1 MDDLWRNLVSL
12 SVWQVGLTLLGAA
25 IAWSA
30 ITTAR
35 TPQGAVGWVV
45 FLVSFPLLAI
55 PCYLVFGRIGFR
67 GYVRKRR
74 AMETRPAPGREEG
87 GKDWSRL
94 ATIDAI
100 SPFPVTLGNRPELLI
115 DGEAMFPAVFEA
127 IAAAEVEV
135 VAQSYIVRADAV
147 GWELHR
153 HLREAAAR
161 GVRVRFLCDALGCLL
176 LPRRYLRELREAGV
190 EAHVIRGP
198 RRPVGRFGLNYRNHR
213 KTVVVDGRI
222 GFTGGINAGQEYIDG
237 GRRFEDWRDTH
248 LRIEGPVAWQ
258 LRSVFADDWKWASG
272 GDELPDE
279 GLSRP
284 QEDADGLPALLVPNG
299 PTDEV
304 ERGSLLACALIG
316 LARRRLWIASP
327 YLVPHTDLLTA
338 LQLAAKRGV
347 DVRILIP
354 EGADHR
360 LPWLA
365 ARDYLSDLYP
375 VGIEV
380 FAYRAGF
387 MHQKVFLVD
396 DDVASVGTL
405 NLDIRSVLLN
415 FEATVVLE
423 DEGFAAQVK
432 AMLEADFARAARLE
446 TDPAQM
452 PLWLKAAAPVARLF
466 APVL

>member
-1 MDDLWRNLVSL
+1 MEDLWRNLLSL
-12 SVWQVGLTLLGAA
+12 SLWQVGLTLIGAG

-55 PCYLVFGRIGFR
+55 PSYLVFGRIGFR

-74 AMETRPAPGREEG
+74 AMETRPTPGMETS

-115 DGEAMFPAVFEA
+115 DGEAMFPAVFAA
-127 IAAAEVEV
+127 IDAARVEV

-147 GWELHR
+147 GWALHER
-153 HLREAAAR
+153 LRAAAAR
-161 GVRVRFLCDALGCLL
+161 GVRVHFLCDALGCIL
-176 LPRRYLRELREAGV
+176 LPPRYLRTLREAGV
-190 EAHVIRGP
+190 EAHVVRGP
-198 RRPVGRFGLNYRNHR
+198 RRPVGRLGLNYRNHR
-213 KTVVVDGRI
+213 KTVVVDGRV
-222 GFTGGINAGQEYIDG
+222 GFTGGINVGEEYIDG
-237 GRRFEDWRDTH
+237 GKRFEDWRDTH

-258 LRSVFADDWKWASG
+258 LRGVFADDWKWASG
-272 GDELPDE
+272 GETLSEDGLARPEE
-279 GLSRP
+279 G
-284 QEDADGLPALLVPNG
+284 EGLPALLVPNG
-299 PTDEV
+299 PTDEL

-316 LARRRLWIASP
+316 MATERLWIASP

-354 EGADHR
+354 EAADHR

-365 ARDYLSDLYP
+365 ARDFLAELYP

-380 FAYRAGF
+380 WAYRAGF

-396 DDVASVGTL
+396 GDVASIGTL
-405 NLDIRSVLLN
+405 NLDIRSVMLN
-415 FEATVVLE
+415 YEASVVVE
-423 DEGFAAQVK
+423 DEGFAAEVE
-432 AMLEADFARAARLE
+432 AMLEKDFARAVPLE
-446 TDPAQM
+446 TDPARM
-452 PLWLKAAAPVARLF
+452 PYWLRALAPVARLF

>member
-1 MDDLWRNLVSL
+1 MDDLWRNLLSL
-12 SVWQVGLTLLGAA
+12 SIWQIGLTLLGAG

-45 FLVSFPLLAI
+45 FLVSFPLIAI
-55 PCYLVFGRIGFR
+55 PSYLVFGRIGFR

-74 AMETRPAPGREEG
+74 AMETRPAAGSDGRT
-87 GKDWSRL
+87 WSRL

-100 SPFPVTLGNRPELLI
+100 SPFPVTLGNRPELLV

-127 IAAAEVEV
+127 IASAEVEV

-153 HLREAAAR
+153 HLVEAARR
-161 GVRVRFLCDALGCLL
+161 GVRVRFLCDALGCLW
-176 LPRRYLRELREAGV
+176 LPRRYLRGLREAGV

-198 RRPVGRFGLNYRNHR
+198 RRPVGRLGLNYRNHR
-213 KTVVVDGRI
+213 KTVVVDGKV
-222 GFTGGINAGQEYIDG
+222 GFTGGINVGQEYLDG
-237 GRRFEDWRDTH
+237 GRHFDGWRDTH

-258 LRSVFADDWKWASG
+258 LRRVFADDWKWASG
-272 GDELPDE
+272 GDELSEE

-284 QEDADGLPALLVPNG
+284 EEEGEGGLPALLVPNG
-299 PTDEV
+299 PTDEL

-316 LARRRLWIASP
+316 MATERLWIASP

-354 EGADHR
+354 EASDHR

-380 FAYRAGF
+380 FAYKAGF
-387 MHQKVFLVD
+387 MHQKVFLID
-396 DDVASVGTL
+396 RDVVSIGTL

-415 FEATVVLE
+415 FEASVVIE
-423 DEGFAAQVK
+423 DEGFAAEAE
-432 AMLEADFARAARLE
+432 AMLEADFARAVALD
-446 TDPAQM
+446 TDPARM
-452 PLWLKAAAPVARLF
+452 PLWLKGAAPVARLF